1 VADETITV
9 DDLVTGKAAADL
21 GEGQIPTRAIL
32 IVETITDT
40 GHGLR
45 YTMSDDTQPWQAVGM
60 LRSVLNHIEHADLA
74 CWPDDD

>member
-1 VADETITV
+1 MADETITV

-32 IVETITDT
+32 IVETITDA

-45 YTMSDDTQPWQAVGM
+45 YILSDGTQPWQAVGM

-74 CWPDDD
+74 SWPDDD